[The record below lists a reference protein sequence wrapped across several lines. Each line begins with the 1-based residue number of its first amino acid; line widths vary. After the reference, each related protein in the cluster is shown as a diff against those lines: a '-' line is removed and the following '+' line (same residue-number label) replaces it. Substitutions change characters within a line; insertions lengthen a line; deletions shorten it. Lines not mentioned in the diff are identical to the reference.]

1 MRMKPFNKIFLNG
14 HYFFIGLFVFI
25 FFSSCNSK
33 SSLFTK
39 LSADES
45 GIDFNNLITEN
56 DSINPI
62 DLEFLYNGG
71 GVGVGDFN
79 RDGLPDLYFTASTV
93 SNKLYLNKGNMKFDD
108 ITTAAGVDGMQRWC
122 NGVSVVDINNDG
134 WEDIYVSA
142 TIKSNSDQRTN
153 LLYINKGLNQ
163 NGIPVFKEM
172 AHEYGLGDTGYSVQ
186 AAFFD
191 YDNDGDLDMY
201 LVTTGLAKRS
211 SAFFNNQV
219 TSNTSDEIDRLFRND
234 WNDSLH
240 HPVFTDVS
248 NQAGI
253 TELGFGLGIAIL
265 DINQDGWKDIY
276 VTNDY
281 YGSDL
286 LYVNNKNGTFTNK
299 IKEYFNHTSQNAM
312 GIDNGD
318 INNDGL
324 PDMISVDMNPEDNF
338 RKKKNM
344 GSNNYFIYQTM
355 ILQDHNLQYVRNT
368 LQLNQGLAPVGGD
381 TVIHP
386 VFSDIGFFAG
396 VAETDWSWA
405 PLIADMD
412 NDGNK
417 DIFITNGYPRDVT
430 DHDFMAFRDRN
441 IAGKK
446 QLIDQMPQI
455 KVSNYAF
462 RNMGNLKFENNAEK
476 WSMSQ
481 TSFSNGA
488 VYVDLDN
495 DGDLDF
501 VVNNINDPAFVYRNN
516 LNEHGKMSS
525 NYLQIKFIGGDK
537 NKNGI
542 GAVAKLYYDS
552 GKQQVIENSPYR
564 GYLSTVDT
572 KIHFGLG
579 NTKMIDSVIIR
590 WPGNKKQKFFSI
602 PVNQLLIADIKNAQA
617 DDSLQAQPKLNSNL
631 FTEVTSTL
639 GINYVHQESEYIDFN
654 YERLLPH
661 KLSQYGPGLAAGDVD
676 LNGLDDI
683 VIGGTDLATGKLL
696 LQQTNGK
703 FILKDLPIDTT
714 SGAVRSQTMG
724 ILLFDADVDGDLDL
738 YCTSGSNRF
747 QANSKA
753 YQNKFYENDGKG
765 NFKLNDN
772 AIPRNYVSKSCIKA
786 TDIDN
791 DGDLD
796 LFLGGRV
803 LPGKYPQKVS
813 SFIYRNDSKD
823 GKIKFTDVTDR
834 VAPGLQGIGL
844 VCDAIWTDF
853 DNDGFTDLIVVGE
866 WMPVTFFKNNEG
878 KFINIGAASGIADK
892 IGWWNSITAGDFDND
907 GDIDYIV
914 GNLGQNS
921 FYRPTN
927 QYPVKIYVNDF
938 DKNGTL
944 DAFPTVFLKHT
955 DGTIREFTAH
965 NRDDIM
971 EQIPVLKK
979 NFLTYKSF
987 ANADIKTLLGKEWL
1001 KDAVVSKV
1009 NWFQTSFIKNNGK
1022 NNYTIS
1028 PLPPLAQ
1035 LAPVYGMITDDF
1047 NDDGNLDVALSGNDY
1062 GGEVSTG
1069 RYDAMKGL
1077 VMLGDGKGNF
1087 IPQSISQSGLYIP
1100 GDGKALIKLRGINNA
1115 LLIAASQNKGPL
1127 QVFKGKTPLQKQFKI
1142 NADDRV
1148 LFITLTNGN
1157 VRKEE
1162 LYYGTSF
1169 LSQSSGCIGIGNAI
1183 SKISVV
1189 NLKGAKKNLYTK
1201 YK

>member
-1 MRMKPFNKIFLNG
+1 MRMKPIKKIFQNG
-14 HYFFIGLFVFI
+14 HYCFIGLFVFI
-25 FFSSCNSK
+25 LFSSCNSK
-33 SSLFTK
+33 STLFTK
-39 LSADES
+39 LSTDES

-79 RDGLPDLYFTASTV
+79 RDDLPDLYFTASTV
-93 SNKLYLNKGNMKFDD
+93 SNKLYLNKGNMKFED
-108 ITTAAGVDGMQRWC
+108 ITAAATVDGMQRWC
-122 NGVSVVDINNDG
+122 SGVSVVDINEDG
-134 WEDIYVSA
+134 WQDIYVCAS
-142 TIKSNSDQRTN
+142 IKTNPDQRRN
-153 LLYINKGLNQ
+153 LLYINQGLNQ
-163 NGIPVFKEM
+163 KGIPFFKEL
-172 AHEYGLGDTGYSVQ
+172 AHEYGLDDTSYSVQ

-201 LVTTGLAKRS
+201 LVTTRLAKRS

-219 TSNTSDEIDRLFRND
+219 SLNTSDEIDKLFRND
-234 WNDSLH
+234 WNDSLN

-248 NQAGI
+248 KQAGI
-253 TELGFGLGIAIL
+253 AELGFGLGIAIL
-265 DINQDGWKDIY
+265 DIDQDGWKDIY

-286 LYVNNKNGTFTNK
+286 LYINSKNGKFTNK

-312 GIDNGD
+312 GIDIGD

-324 PDMISVDMNPEDNF
+324 PDIISVDMNPEDNF

-344 GSNNYFIYQTM
+344 GSNNYFIYQIM
-355 ILQDHNLQYVRNT
+355 ILQDQNLQYVRNT
-368 LQLNQGLAPVGGD
+368 LQLNQGLAPVWGD

-386 VFSDIGFFAG
+386 VFSDIGFLAG

-430 DHDFMAFRDRN
+430 DHDFMAFKDRN
-441 IAGKK
+441 ISSKK

-476 WSMSQ
+476 WGMSQ

-501 VVNNINDPAFVYRNN
+501 VVNNISDPAFVYRNSMN
-516 LNEHGKMSS
+516 NSGTATA
-525 NYLQIKFIGGDK
+525 NYLEIMFKGE
-537 NKNGI
+537 NKNQFGI
-542 GAVAKLYYDS
+542 GAEARIFYD
-552 GKQQVIENSPYR
+552 GDRQQVIENSPYR

-572 KIHFGLG
+572 EIHFGLG

-590 WPGNKKQKFFSI
+590 WPGNKRQKFFSVA
-602 PVNQLLIADIKNAQA
+602 VNQLLIADIKNAQK
-617 DDSLQAQPKLNSNL
+617 DDSLEAQPKMNINL
-631 FTEVTSTL
+631 FTEVTSIL
-639 GINYVHQESEYIDFN
+639 GINFVHQASEYIDFN

-696 LQQTNGK
+696 LQQTNGE
-703 FILKDLPIDTT
+703 FIQKDLPVDTT
-714 SGAVRSQTMG
+714 SGAVRSETMG
-724 ILLFDADVDGDLDL
+724 ILLFDADGDGDLDL
-738 YCTSGSNRF
+738 YFTSGSNRF
-747 QANSKA
+747 QANSKS
-753 YQNKFYENDGKG
+753 YQDKFYENDGKG
-765 NFKLNDN
+765 NFKLKEN
-772 AIPRNYVSKSCIKA
+772 AIPTNYVSKSCIKA
-786 TDIDN
+786 VDFDN

-796 LFLGGRV
+796 LFVGGRI
-803 LPGKYPQKVS
+803 LPEKYPQKVS

-823 GKIKFTDVTDR
+823 EKVKFTDVSDQ
-834 VAPGLQGIGL
+834 VAPELKNIGL

-853 DNDGFTDLIVVGE
+853 DHDGFTDLIVVGE
-866 WMPVTFFKNNEG
+866 WMPVTFFKNIEG
-878 KFINIGAASGIADK
+878 KFINTTAASGIADK
-892 IGWWNSITAGDFDND
+892 IGWWNSITAGDFDNN
-907 GDIDYIV
+907 GDVDYIV

-921 FYRPTN
+921 FYRPTD

-938 DKNGTL
+938 DNNGIL
-944 DAFPTVFLKHT
+944 DAIPTVFLKHT

-965 NRDDIM
+965 NRDDIVG
-971 EQIPVLKK
+971 QLPVLKK

-987 ANADIKTLLGKEWL
+987 ANADINTLLGKEWL
-1001 KDAVVSKV
+1001 NDAVVSKA
-1009 NWFQTSFIKNNGK
+1009 NWFQTSVIKNIGK
-1022 NNYTIS
+1022 NNFTIS

-1047 NDDGNLDVALSGNDY
+1047 NDDGNLDVALNGNDY

-1100 GDGKALIKLRGINNA
+1100 GDGKAIIKLRGINNE
-1115 LLIAASQNKGPL
+1115 LLVAASQNKGPL
-1127 QVFKGKTPLQKQFKI
+1127 KVFKVKNILQKQFKM

-1148 LFITLTNGN
+1148 LYITLTNGS

-1162 LYYGTSF
+1162 IYYGSSF
-1169 LSQSSGCIGIGNAI
+1169 LSQSSGCISVGSII
-1183 SKISVV
+1183 SKISVI
-1189 NLKGAKKNLYTK
+1189 NNKKSERILYK
-1201 YK
+1201 K